1 MTLRVMGYIVLVL
14 LASNLVILIF
24 NTFKYLIPLK
34 VIKSPLL
41 SLFYIFSGIITIS
54 RILEITYFVLPS
66 ANKEGAQASFMSLS
80 MYENRV

>member
-54 RILEITYFVLPS
+54 RILEITYYVLPS
-66 ANKEGAQASFMSLS
+66 ANKGGGQASFMSLS